1 MILYEKLHRFVYHDV
16 GDNYKNM
23 TKEINNL
30 TIDLDGIGH
39 TISDNR
45 LKVPLYQRSY
55 AWEDSHVNDLYD
67 DLLTSIRDAE
77 NEYFIGSI
85 VISSGDD
92 RDEVVDGQQR
102 LATISILLAAIRE
115 YFRENGDEAR
125 ANDIQNQYLS
135 SRNRR
140 TQEYIPN
147 LELNSNDNNYF
158 YSQIIISPPN
168 DLEPSR
174 ASHDRLKRAF
184 RIARGK
190 IQSFVAT
197 TSKPADSL
205 LDLCDFID
213 EHLKVIVVKV
223 PNHANAFTIFETL
236 NDRGLEL
243 AISDLL
249 KNFLLGQADNRLNEV
264 QENWTKM
271 YSLLENTENEELV
284 VTFLRQY
291 WSSIY
296 GLARERD
303 LYNKI
308 KGKITS
314 KQRAIDFSSNLEE
327 AARVYVALIDTS
339 NSFWSDYSD
348 SAKNHM
354 ATLNLFR
361 MIQMR
366 PLLLAI
372 ISKFNLSEVE
382 KSLKFLVSVSVRFLI
397 YGGLGGGALEQQFS
411 ERAKEVSSRE
421 ISNTSQLKAKL
432 NKVPSDTQFEEA
444 FKTTSVSKQY
454 LARYYLITLE
464 KAKKGEENPELIP
477 NADTSAVNLEH
488 VLPKT
493 PDDTWDIDQ
502 DTHRAYVKRLGNL
515 AIMSTKLNSEIG
527 NSSFDAKK
535 EFYAQSNFVL
545 TKSLADHDSW
555 NPDIISERQK
565 ELAKLAVQTWRI

>member
-1 MILYEKLHRFVYHDV
+1 MAR
-16 GDNYKNM
+16 
-23 TKEINNL
+23 EISKL
-30 TIDLDGIGH
+30 TIELDGIGH
-39 TISDNR
+39 TISDNK
-45 LKVPLYQRSY
+45 LTVPLYQRSY

-67 DLLTSIRDAE
+67 DLLSSIRNAE
-77 NEYFIGSI
+77 DEYFIGSI
-85 VISSGDD
+85 VISAGNE

-102 LATISILLAAIRE
+102 LATISIFLAAVRD
-115 YFRENGDEAR
+115 YFQSQDDQAR
-125 ANDIQNQYLS
+125 VDHIQGQYLS
-135 SRNRR
+135 STDRR
-140 TQEYIPN
+140 SLEEVPN
-147 LELNSNDNNYF
+147 LRLNNNDNNYF
-158 YSQIIISPPN
+158 YNRIILNPAEDI
-168 DLEPSR
+168 ETTR
-174 ASHDRLKRAF
+174 ASHDRLLSAF
-184 RIARGK
+184 KLAKKK
-190 IQSFVAT
+190 ISAYIS
-197 TSKPADSL
+197 TSNNPTDSL
-205 LDLCDFID
+205 LDLCEFID
-213 EHLKVIVVKV
+213 EHLKVILVKV

-249 KNFLLGQADNRLNEV
+249 KNFLLGQADNRLTEV

-271 YSLLENTENEELV
+271 YSLLENTENEDLV

-296 GLARERD
+296 GLTRERD
-303 LYNKI
+303 LYKKI

-348 SAKNHM
+348 SAKNHI

-366 PLLLAI
+366 PLLLSI
-372 ISKFNLSEVE
+372 ISKFNSKEVE

-411 ERAKEVSSRE
+411 ERAKEVSSGE
-421 ISNTSQLKAKL
+421 ISTTSQLKEKL
-432 NKVPSDTQFEEA
+432 SRVPTDTQFKEA
-444 FKTTSVSKQY
+444 FETAAVSKQY
-454 LARYYLITLE
+454 LARYYLMTLE
-464 KAKKGEENPELIP
+464 KANNGEENPELIP

-488 VLPKT
+488 VLPKS
-493 PDDTWDIDQ
+493 PDETWDIDQ

-527 NSSFDAKK
+527 NSSFESKK
-535 EFYAQSNFVL
+535 EFYEKSSFAL
-545 TKSLADHDSW
+545 TSSLADYDKWSTE
-555 NPDIISERQK
+555 IINERQK
-565 ELAKLAVQTWRI
+565 ELAELAIQTWKI